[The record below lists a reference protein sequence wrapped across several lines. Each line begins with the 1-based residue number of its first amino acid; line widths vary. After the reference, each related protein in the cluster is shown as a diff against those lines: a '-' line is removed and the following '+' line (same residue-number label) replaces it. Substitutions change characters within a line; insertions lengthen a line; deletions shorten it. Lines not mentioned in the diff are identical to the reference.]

1 MCIRDRVYEGERR
14 SPVDRPAAGQADFY
28 RQVRAALATED
39 PQAAMPVDP
48 YDAVHTLAVID
59 AARVSAAHGTVEQVR
74 TPGQR

>member
-1 MCIRDRVYEGERR
+1 
-14 SPVDRPAAGQADFY
+14 
-28 RQVRAALATED
+28 ATQD

-59 AARVSAAHGTVEQVR
+59 AARASAAHGTVEQVR

>member
-1 MCIRDRVYEGERR
+1 MT
-14 SPVDRPAAGQADFY
+14 RPAAGQVDFY
-28 RQVRAALATED
+28 RLVIQALDAED